1 MCIMQPYQPTNQQ
14 HGKPQPANQHQGE
27 ISGHV
32 DGNNKASMCLLVAC
46 KRKDTDMDRPQNPG
60 PKKPRLVFTDIQR
73 RTLLAIFKE
82 TRRPTR
88 EMQVTIAE
96 QLGLKVSTVANFFM
110 NARRRSLD
118 KYRDDSMPD
127 MNMTPMNSPMPPMTP
142 MTPMTPMI
150 PPHCETP
157 GPIGYPQ

>member
-1 MCIMQPYQPTNQQ
+1 MTYRNHPRSSKGLEKRGP
-14 HGKPQPANQHQGE
+14 PSE
-27 ISGHV
+27 
-32 DGNNKASMCLLVAC
+32 ASLFSLTAC
-46 KRKDTDMDRPQNPG
+46 KRKDSDIERPQNPG

-118 KYRDDSMPD
+118 KYRDDTIPD
-127 MNMTPMNSPMPPMTP
+127 GLSSLTPMHSPMPPMTP
-142 MTPMTPMI
+142 MTPLL

-157 GPIGYPQ
+157 GPIAYPN